1 MRTVAKRPAAPGGT
15 LVCWQLNNYTSSV
28 ITRVVTGG
36 AAKGSVFGMGVES
49 SKLGL
54 GRKNLHMRNGWL
66 SIAGI
71 LGALGVIL
79 GAFGAHGLKGRLTQD
94 LLATFEVGVR
104 YHMYHA
110 LALLVVAL
118 AMTNQ
123 GQNRWLTRA
132 CAAWAIGIAIFSG
145 SLYALALTN
154 ARWLGAITPIG
165 GVAFIAGWC
174 FLVMAGLRGGA
185 GNKP

>member
-1 MRTVAKRPAAPGGT
+1 
-15 LVCWQLNNYTSSV
+15 
-28 ITRVVTGG
+28 
-36 AAKGSVFGMGVES
+36 
-49 SKLGL
+49 
-54 GRKNLHMRNGWL
+54 MRNGWL

-71 LGALGVIL
+71 LGALGVVL
-79 GAFGAHGLKGRLTQD
+79 GAFGAHGLKGRLPQD

-123 GQNRWLTRA
+123 RQNRWLTRA
-132 CAAWAIGIAIFSG
+132 CAAWVTGIAIFSG

-165 GVAFIAGWC
+165 GVAFIAGWG
-174 FLVMAGLRGGA
+174 FFVMAGLRGDA
-185 GNKP
+185 GNRP